1 MRQTVIILILDIA
14 KLIIE
19 KIIQAYFVASWLGKN
34 LGKVENFKENESG
47 YCVYIYTVYI
57 LMPEIL

>member
-19 KIIQAYFVASWLGKN
+19 KIIQAYFVASWLGKKY
-34 LGKVENFKENESG
+34 GESRKF
-47 YCVYIYTVYI
+47 
-57 LMPEIL
+57 